1 MSPESAASSGVRP
14 SRRLLSWF
22 LFSRVLVITL
32 FLGGTIVYQLRSGAD
47 SSRTALTWLYLLVA
61 LTYCQV
67 VSSAILLPRI
77 RHLRVFAQ
85 IQLTWDL
92 LVASLLIYLT
102 GGIGSIFS
110 FLFLLIIGS
119 ASVLLPRRDVL
130 FVASASAILY
140 GSILDLQYY
149 GYLPAIGDLNFP
161 RNVSGRD
168 VFFSVF
174 VNVTGFFLTGLLGGT
189 LSERL
194 RHSEQALEK
203 KEIDYDELENL
214 NRTILDNITSGLMI
228 VNSMGRIRSFNEAAE
243 RISGFTLPEVYNLE
257 AQRVFPTFQLFD
269 QNGMM
274 VVPRGQA
281 EFAHKDG
288 RRRILGYSSSHFRDG
303 RDQVVGLL
311 VIFQDLTHLAEM
323 EERLKRADRL
333 AAVGRLASGM
343 AHEIRNPLASISG
356 SVQLLMDGSNVTEE
370 DRRLMG
376 IVVRE
381 AERLSSL
388 LTDFLLY
395 AKPARPR
402 PESFDVA
409 EVFDEL
415 LDMVASDSR
424 FAGIRVK
431 RLYQP
436 GTLLYTDRQQ
446 LCQALWDL
454 IINAAEA
461 TPQGGEV
468 RLGLAGDGELFVED
482 TGPGIPAEIRDRVF
496 EPFFTTKQ
504 GGTGLGLATV
514 HSIVE
519 ANGGTI
525 ELRAGAWEG
534 TRMVIRLP
542 RANAAHLPA

>member
-1 MSPESAASSGVRP
+1 MTFALGTSSAARP

-22 LFSRVLVITL
+22 LFSRVLVISL
-32 FLGGTIVYQLRSGAD
+32 FLGGTIVYQLRSGAGT
-47 SSRTALTWLYLLVA
+47 SRTALTWLYLLVSI
-61 LTYCQV
+61 TYLQV
-67 VSSAILLPRI
+67 VLSAILLPRI
-77 RHLRVFAQ
+77 RHLRFFAQ
-85 IQLTWDL
+85 TQLTWDL
-92 LVASLLIYLT
+92 LIATFLIYLT
-102 GGIGSIFS
+102 GGIASVFS
-110 FLFLLIIGS
+110 FLYLLIIGS

-140 GSILDLQYY
+140 GSLLDLQYY
-149 GYLPAIGDLNFP
+149 GYLPAIGDLIFP
-161 RNVSGRD
+161 RNVNGRD

-203 KEIDYDELENL
+203 KEIDYEELENL

-228 VNSMGRIRSFNEAAE
+228 VNSPGRIRSFNEAAE
-243 RISGFTLPEVYNLE
+243 RISGFTLAEVYNRE
-257 AQRVFPTFQLFD
+257 AQTIFPSFRLFGPD
-269 QNGMM
+269 GMQ

-281 EFAHKDG
+281 EFAHRDG
-288 RRRILGYSSSHFRDG
+288 QRRILGYSSSHFRDG

-356 SVQLLMDGSNVTEE
+356 SVQLLMDGSNVTDE

-381 AERLSSL
+381 AERLSNL

-415 LDMVASDSR
+415 LDMVTSDSR
-424 FAGIRVK
+424 FAGVRIERH
-431 RLYQP
+431 YQP
-436 GTLLYTDRQQ
+436 GTLLYTDRHQ

-454 IINAAEA
+454 TINAAEVM
-461 TPQGGEV
+461 PQGGIL
-468 RLGLAGDGELFVED
+468 RLGLTGAGELFVED
-482 TGPGIPAEIRDRVF
+482 TGPGIPPEIRDRIF
-496 EPFFTTKQ
+496 EPFFTTKA

-519 ANGGTI
+519 ANGGSI
-525 ELRAGAWEG
+525 EILDGSGGG
-534 TRMVIRLP
+534 TRLVITLP
-542 RANAAHLPA
+542 PAVAGRS